1 LFEQFA
7 LFLSSEKFYLRDK
20 FHAVSILYIQI
31 IEKYTGGGISS
42 PRLKAGVY
50 MPNIG

>member
-7 LFLSSEKFYLRDK
+7 LFLSSEKFYLRNK
-20 FHAVSILYIQI
+20 FHADSILYIQK

-42 PRLKAGVY
+42 PRLKAEVS
-50 MPNIG
+50 MLNIG